1 MDTSKMETNKQEY
14 NKIENLN
21 FESLVNKRYKS
32 WSAFCK
38 ENNVRY
44 CKTSEQND
52 RQKKVLDRFVKVKW
66 LDDKEFI
73 IKEIREDIKP
83 SFSKKGKNGRFS
95 DYLEYLI
102 PHLTQNRYMCLGS
115 IMMEL
120 GLINFNYLDAKY
132 HNQKI
137 LDNVLYHIDL
147 PKFEEEQHDNN
158 AMLMVVNSFFINADF
173 IRTIIKSKLES
184 MSKQGLIKLDI
195 KIKIKVEEQ
204 SRFATKQEEVLI
216 DKAEKR
222 ALEVL
227 ECKTLQDVFLKKK
240 FKDYYDTIKELLS
253 DDYLILDRYYR
264 TYRITNLVSQKGRK
278 PSKQTLTKKKE
289 QFKSEYVKKINENI
303 DSKST
308 LKTMKF
314 IEKQSSSFRAKE
326 GIFWQHEICN
336 WLLCEQNIL
345 DNETITDVEEVEDL
359 PF

>member
-1 MDTSKMETNKQEY
+1 MDTSKIETIKQEY

-32 WSAFCK
+32 WLAFCK
-38 ENNVRY
+38 ENNVKY
-44 CKTSEQND
+44 NGNLEQINN
-52 RQKKVLDRFVKVKW
+52 QKKTLDRFVKVKW
-66 LDDKEFI
+66 LSDKEFI

-83 SFSKKGKNGRFS
+83 SFLKQGKNGRFS
-95 DYLEYLI
+95 DYLDYLI

-115 IMMEL
+115 IMIEL
-120 GLINFNYLDAKY
+120 GLINFNYLDTKY

-158 AMLMVVNSFFINADF
+158 AMLMVVSNFFANADF
-173 IRTIIKSKLES
+173 IRNTIKSKLMS
-184 MSKQGLIKLDI
+184 MDKQGLIKLDI
-195 KIKIKVEEQ
+195 RIKIKIGEQ

-222 ALEVL
+222 VLEIL
-227 ECKTLQDVFLKKK
+227 ECKTLQDVFLKRK
-240 FKDYYDTIKELLS
+240 FKEYYDTIKELLS
-253 DDYLILDRYYR
+253 DNSLILDRYYR
-264 TYRITNLVSQKGRK
+264 TYRITNLVAQKGRK
-278 PSKQTLTKKKE
+278 PSEQTLTKKKE
-289 QFKSEYVKKINENI
+289 QFKTEYVKKINENI

-314 IEKQSSSFRAKE
+314 IEKQSSSFRAKD
-326 GIFWQHEICN
+326 GIYWQHEICD
-336 WLLCEQNIL
+336 WLLCNQNNV
-345 DNETITDVEEVEDL
+345 DNKTIIDVEEVEDL